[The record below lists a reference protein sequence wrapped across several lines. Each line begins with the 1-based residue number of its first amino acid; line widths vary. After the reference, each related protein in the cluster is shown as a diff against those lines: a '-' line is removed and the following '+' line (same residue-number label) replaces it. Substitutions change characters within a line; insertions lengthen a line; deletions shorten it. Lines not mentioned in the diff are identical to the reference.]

1 MEAKINSYYGMA
13 YNDYCY
19 AKAGM
24 QVGEQLGNYN
34 GVAALCAQSAE
45 KYLKA
50 LLEVTFADEALNLLH
65 SHNLRAIT
73 NKLKEVY
80 PDLTLSTK
88 DMKWLGDFYFDAR
101 YPGDNFI
108 EVNKEDALECLRL
121 TEELQKIIT
130 TLLEQVEQKRQQ
142 KKIDLQKLDSFEL

>member
-1 MEAKINSYYGMA
+1 MA

-24 QVGEQLGNYN
+24 KVGEQLGNYN

-50 LLEVTFADEALNLLH
+50 ILEVTFAEDALGLMH

-73 NKLKEVY
+73 NKLIVTKHHSQGIQLPGCVPAFEV
-80 PDLTLSTK
+80 LWMHLHK
-88 DMKWLGDFYFDAR
+88 
-101 YPGDNFI
+101 
-108 EVNKEDALECLRL
+108 
-121 TEELQKIIT
+121 Q
-130 TLLEQVEQKRQQ
+130 
-142 KKIDLQKLDSFEL
+142 